1 MLVGLK
7 VCKVIDYAYGLHKK
21 IKEKEMNLSV
31 LAFLIGTRLTAAD
44 QEQLF
49 GILHNN
55 TALFEKLL
63 PGSPLLA
70 HIRKERI
77 WDHTLAH
84 AYDAWL
90 AKQS

>member
-1 MLVGLK
+1 
-7 VCKVIDYAYGLHKK
+7 
-21 IKEKEMNLSV
+21 MNLDV
-31 LAFLIGTRLTAAD
+31 LAFLIGTRLTTAD

>member
-1 MLVGLK
+1 
-7 VCKVIDYAYGLHKK
+7 
-21 IKEKEMNLSV
+21 MNLGV

-49 GILHNN
+49 EILHNN
-55 TALFEKLL
+55 VSLFEKLL

-70 HIRKERI
+70 HIRKEKI
-77 WDHTLAH
+77 WDHTLAQ

-90 AKQS
+90 ARRG

>member
-1 MLVGLK
+1 MRT
-7 VCKVIDYAYGLHKK
+7 VCTKK

-70 HIRKERI
+70 HIRKEKI
-77 WDHTLAH
+77 WDHTLAQ

-90 AKQS
+90 AKRG

>member
-1 MLVGLK
+1 
-7 VCKVIDYAYGLHKK
+7 
-21 IKEKEMNLSV
+21 MNLGV
-31 LAFLIGTRLTAAD
+31 LAFLIGTRLTTAD

-77 WDHTLAH
+77 WDQTLAR